1 VILRNACAIPV
12 CLLVFTSTAFAGDL
26 VDYAA
31 KFIGRPYVWG
41 AEGPNSFDCS
51 GLMQYVHQKFGISLP
66 RRAIDQSRVG
76 ARTQRLQRGDLL
88 FFSTDAGQSLV
99 THVGIYEGHNIMIDA
114 SKRHGRVRRDDLR
127 EDFWV
132 DRFLFARR
140 VSSLADEDDIRVARN
155 DPSGDPPRRSGDK
168 RRTTVRIIEAIA
180 GELFKIPTRTGR
192 LR

>member
-1 VILRNACAIPV
+1 MILRIACAIPV
-12 CLLVFTSTAFAGDL
+12 CLLVLTSPALAGDI

-41 AEGPNSFDCS
+41 AEGPSSFDCS
-51 GLMQYVHQKFGISLP
+51 GLMQYVHQKFGINLP

-76 ARTQRLQRGDLL
+76 DRTRRLQRGDLL

-140 VSSLADEDDIRVARN
+140 VGQLADDNDIRVARN
-155 DPSGDPPRRSGDK
+155 DPSDDPPHRPSDTRRA
-168 RRTTVRIIEAIA
+168 TIQIIGAIA
-180 GELFKIPTRTGR
+180 GELLKIPTRSGR